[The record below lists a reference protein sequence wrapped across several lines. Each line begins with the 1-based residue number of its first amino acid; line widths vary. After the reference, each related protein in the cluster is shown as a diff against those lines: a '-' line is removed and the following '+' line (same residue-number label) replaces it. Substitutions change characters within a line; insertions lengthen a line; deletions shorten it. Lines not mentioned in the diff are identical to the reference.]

1 MIIVI
6 SVSKM
11 AYQIILLTVAF
22 LVLFNTL
29 GNSKKII
36 IVPLSLNE
44 SYVCP
49 EDETCCLISS
59 CNFQNIFHEKILQL
73 ILLDGN
79 HTLTSHLTV
88 SKFSSVI
95 IGPLGNYTPSIVT
108 CQYRFI
114 FQDILSSLTM
124 HDVSF
129 LDCQHPS
136 TEACWDRFIV
146 FQYIPYVTITNAA
159 IVRFETAESERSYC
173 DYSLRVSFNII
184 SNLTISGVSFIGYES
199 LSTVIDIFLVELVV
213 FHEATFQYANVI
225 LVGKKFNIVNSHA
238 NFLTLEMCTPAEE
251 PATQIAI
258 VGSVL
263 NETLITM
270 CSSQHECTQQFLY
283 TCATKSF
290 RFDLR
295 LSNSLIQARKD
306 VSCDAIRFTVS
317 SHTSLFIGLQDVV
330 CIGNIFAD
338 VFRIGSHVGIQVNN
352 SILLERGSA
361 CTTGIEV
368 TTVQAE
374 DNVINVIIESSKVA
388 AGVRIRSLSSVDD
401 TFKIAIRNTSFV
413 GSSYGL
419 SLLDDKYFLYRS
431 FTLLVAILNT
441 SFSSI
446 SGLAVVLNVPSYR
459 SDARVNITDTTFAN
473 NKRVLYV
480 GRNDGGHNVPSDSY
494 SYIEIKLLRCE
505 VIDNG
510 GDLNSNEAGGIM
522 SLISVNEITL
532 DNCTIANNNNSGLF
546 AFLTDVVIVGKTV
559 FQNNTAVQGGAL
571 SLWYSYLKFP
581 FPDRNTEL
589 VISNNRAQNTG
600 GGIFF
605 SNNLPSYDRDTSE
618 VRCIVQFDSHANFEV
633 HFSNNTANN
642 GGDNV
647 FGARIQTNCTQA
659 EGWVRYLLSQHFK
672 FHSTSFSS
680 VSSDPTR
687 VCLCDKGGVARCTD
701 IEYTYAFAGPFFPG
715 EIFSIR
721 LVLVG
726 NDFGSVKG
734 LIYASLPSQDAF
746 TSLGPKQSVQIITE
760 HRKCSVLAF
769 SIESLSINVV
779 QSLQISA
786 RSQQVPYLTSQ
797 TTDAIH
803 LYKNL
808 STIPYILLQQPVSIS
823 VTLED
828 CPISMILSQNPPY
841 TCSCHPRL
849 LEAGIKICVISYHTG
864 MVYRSEKTWVG
875 SYGGNSNETLHL
887 MVHKVCPFDYCD
899 AKNISVDPKSPDN
912 QCAFNRSGLLCG
924 ACRNDLSVVF
934 GSTRCL
940 ECDNSFI
947 SLVFFFALA
956 GVLLVVFLQTLTLTV
971 AKGTINGLVF
981 YSNIVWATKSIY
993 LKDSNNSSAQILHV
1007 FLAWLNL
1014 DLGIETCFFDGLDA
1028 YWKTWLQ
1035 FVFPVYI
1042 WSLTGLIIVTSHYST
1057 RASKIFGNNSVPV
1070 LATLILLS
1078 YTKLLRAIIDSLNF
1092 SILEYGSGKLI
1103 VWTLDGNY
1111 PYFGVAHIILLLVVL
1126 AFLVLLW
1133 LPFTTILLTL
1143 QCLRRSNVGPLR
1155 WINKFKPFFDAY
1167 FGQLKPKHHYW
1178 IGLLLL
1184 VRVLLL
1190 VVYASTSAIVPTVN
1204 IALMVLVSM
1213 LLLLVQVYAGSV
1225 YKSIYL
1231 SILENSFIV
1240 NLMIVGVIALYLDT
1254 INESNAAVMHTSIAI
1269 ALVQFLA
1276 ILLYH
1281 FASNLRTTYSTW
1293 KRRQPSNGNEAA
1305 TEARPMPPVVHN
1317 QMQYREPLLEN
1328 SAKL

>member
-1 MIIVI
+1 MSPYYI
-6 SVSKM
+6 SVYLLSTM
-11 AYQIILLTVAF
+11 AYQTILTVAF
-22 LVLFNTL
+22 LLLFNTL

-49 EDETCCLISS
+49 QDETCCLISS
-59 CNFQNIFHEKILQL
+59 CNFHSISQEKILQL
-73 ILLDGN
+73 SFLDGN
-79 HTLTSHLTV
+79 HTVTSHLMV
-88 SKFSSVI
+88 SNFNSVI
-95 IGPLGNYTPSIVT
+95 IGPLGNYTPSIVI
-108 CQYRFI
+108 CRYRII
-114 FQDILSSLTM
+114 FEHISSLTM
-124 HDVSF
+124 SDVSF
-129 LDCQHPS
+129 LDCPNPS
-136 TEACWDRFIV
+136 TVSCQESLVF
-146 FQYIPYVTITNAA
+146 FQYIPYLSINTAA
-159 IVRFETAESERSYC
+159 FVMFESYC
-173 DYSLRVSFNII
+173 DHSLRVLFAEI
-184 SNLTISGVSFIGYES
+184 SNLTITDVSFIGYQS
-199 LSTVIDIFLVELVV
+199 LNTVIDIFRVDFVV
-213 FHEATFQYANVI
+213 FQEATFQYANAI
-225 LVGKKFNIVNSHA
+225 LIGNHFNIVNSHA
-238 NFLTLEMCTPAEE
+238 NFLTLEMCTPADE

-270 CSSQHECTQQFLY
+270 CTSQDECTQQFLY
-283 TCATKSF
+283 SCATKYF

-330 CIGNIFAD
+330 CTGNIFAD
-338 VFRIGSHVGIQVNN
+338 VLKNFNHVGIQVNN
-352 SILLERGSA
+352 SILLESGSE

-374 DNVINVIIESSKVA
+374 DNVINVIIESSKIA

-401 TFKIAIRNTSFV
+401 TFKIAIKNTSFT

-419 SLLDDKYFLYRS
+419 SLLDDKYFLYRK
-431 FTLLVAILNT
+431 FKLLVTILNT

-459 SDARVNITDTTFAN
+459 SVAHVNIIDTKFAN

-480 GRNDGGHNVPSDSY
+480 GRNDGGNYVPSDSY
-494 SYIEIKLLRCE
+494 SYIKINLLRCE

-510 GDLNSNEAGGIM
+510 GDLNSNGAGHIM
-522 SLISVNEITL
+522 SLISVNKLTL

-546 AFLTDVVIVGKTV
+546 AFLTDVIIVGKTV

-581 FPDRNTEL
+581 FPERNTEL
-589 VISNNRAQNTG
+589 VISNNYAQNTG

-605 SNNLPSYDRDTSE
+605 SNILPSYDRDTSE
-618 VRCIVQFDSHANFEV
+618 VRCIVQFNSDAKFEV
-633 HFSNNTANN
+633 HFSNNTASN
-642 GGDNV
+642 GGDNI

-659 EGWVRYLLSQHFK
+659 EGWVQYLLSTHFK

-687 VCLCDKGGVARCTD
+687 VCLCDKGGVPRCTD
-701 IEYTYAFAGPFFPG
+701 AEYIYAFAGPFFPG
-715 EIFSIR
+715 EIFSIS

-734 LIYASLPSQDAF
+734 LIYASLPSQDF
-746 TSLGPKQSVQIITE
+746 STSLGPKQNLQIVTE
-760 HRKCSVLAF
+760 HRKCSVLVF

-786 RSQQVPYLTSQ
+786 KSQQVPYPPSQ
-797 TTDAIH
+797 ITDAIH

-808 STIPYILLQQPVSIS
+808 SSIPYILLQQPVSIS
-823 VTLED
+823 ITLED

-841 TCSCHPRL
+841 TCICHPRL
-849 LEAGIKICVISYHTG
+849 LEAGITKCVISYHIG

-875 SYGGNSNETLHL
+875 SYGGNINESLHL
-887 MVHKVCPFDYCD
+887 MVHKVCPYDYCN

-924 ACRNDLSVVF
+924 ACRTGLSIVF
-934 GSTRCL
+934 GTTRCL
-940 ECDNSFI
+940 ECDNSLI
-947 SLVFFFALA
+947 SLVLFFALA

-971 AKGTINGLVF
+971 AKGTINGLIF

-993 LKDSNNSSAQILHV
+993 LKDNNNSSAQILHV

-1035 FVFPVYI
+1035 FVFPIYI

-1092 SILEYGSGKLI
+1092 SILEYASGQLI

-1111 PYFGVAHIILLLVVL
+1111 PYFGVAHIILFLVVL

-1155 WINKFKPFFDAY
+1155 WINKFKPLFDAY

-1178 IGLLLL
+1178 VGLLLL

-1225 YKSIYL
+1225 YKNIYL

-1240 NLMIVGVIALYLDT
+1240 NLMTVGVITLYLDT
-1254 INESNAAVMHTSIAI
+1254 INGSNAAAMYTSITI

-1281 FASNLRTTYSTW
+1281 FVSNLRTTYSTW
-1293 KRRQPSNGNEAA
+1293 KRRQPGNGNEAV
-1305 TEARPMPPVVHN
+1305 TEARPMPPVAHN

-1328 SAKL
+1328 SEKL